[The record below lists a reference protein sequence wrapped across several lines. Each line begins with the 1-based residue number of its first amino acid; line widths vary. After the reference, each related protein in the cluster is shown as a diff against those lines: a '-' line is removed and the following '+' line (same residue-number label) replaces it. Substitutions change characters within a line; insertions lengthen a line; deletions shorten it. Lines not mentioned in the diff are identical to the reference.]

1 MRVHKL
7 VGVRLFSKMKMRR
20 DCVLKKM
27 DEQVSAQTKKSSIWA
42 AELNAFGNHLDQRG
56 RQHESCPERNEVAK
70 VRPLPISL
78 DDNGAAEYVCTRR
91 GQAQQQTG

>member
-7 VGVRLFSKMKMRR
+7 IGMRLFSKMEMRR
-20 DCVLKKM
+20 NRVLKKM
-27 DEQVSAQTKKSSIWA
+27 DEQVSAQNKKSRIRA
-42 AELNAFGNHLDQRG
+42 AQLNTFGNHLDQCG
-56 RQHESCPERNEVAK
+56 RQHESCPKRNEVAK